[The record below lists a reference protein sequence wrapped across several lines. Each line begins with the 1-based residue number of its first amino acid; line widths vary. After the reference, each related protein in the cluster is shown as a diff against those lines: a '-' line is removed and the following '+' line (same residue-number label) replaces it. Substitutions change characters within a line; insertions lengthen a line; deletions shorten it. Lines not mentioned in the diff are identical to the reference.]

1 MPGEQTFAFAGE
13 KGQKGKAGR
22 NPLSYHETK
31 HSGPVTGAKE
41 KTALPVISLEE
52 KKNLILHM
60 QMQCLAVTFWI
71 RRL

>member
-41 KTALPVISLEE
+41 KTVLPVISLEE
-52 KKNLILHM
+52 KKKSH
-60 QMQCLAVTFWI
+60 LAYANAVPGSDF
-71 RRL
+71 LD